1 MSGTITPSL
10 NQGLF
15 LGSTSGTITVQAI
28 ATAGTHTV
36 TLPAQTGTV
45 AVELIGTTGTIGG
58 GALAAGASA
67 SGTVAVAGAT
77 TGMAVVVSPAA
88 NPQVDANHALSI
100 WGYVSST
107 GTVTVNVGAIVATTP
122 VGVVYNVRVIQ

>member
-67 SGTVAVAGAT
+67 APWRWPERRQAWRLSFRPRLIRKSMPIMLSRSGDTYHRRA
-77 TGMAVVVSPAA
+77 
-88 NPQVDANHALSI
+88 
-100 WGYVSST
+100 
-107 GTVTVNVGAIVATTP
+107 
-122 VGVVYNVRVIQ
+122 R